1 MKHTLSIVI
10 PAYNAAR
17 FIAPCLPAVL
27 SQCGPHHSVI
37 IVDDGSTDDTQDAIA
52 QQQRAFPHVDVRI
65 IRQANQGVSVA
76 RNTGLDAATGDYI
89 LFVDADDMLLPG
101 ALDAIDA
108 ALAAHAPDVV
118 ACDFNMWRPDK
129 PEKSRRISLG
139 HAPGAIC
146 ADNEA
151 ILCNFFADRHMYLW
165 AHVFRREIY
174 ARQPQPLFPPG
185 RVFEDVSVLAR
196 LLSECRTL
204 YRLAQPTIDYRQHPT
219 SITKA
224 VSAKWCVDFTAAL
237 GQVKEYFEEHGA
249 SQRLRMHIDATA
261 CHFYIGIVK
270 NSFQLGWSEGRR
282 TREQVNA
289 MFVASLFDEPETVL
303 RAMENGELLTRDRK
317 LDAAVAKQV
326 RQALSGSLLF
336 SLGKA
341 ASRQLKL
348 WQRKG
353 SVPGGD

>member
-1 MKHTLSIVI
+1 MKPTLSIVI
-10 PAYNAAR
+10 PAYNAAH
-17 FIAPCLPAVL
+17 FIESCLPAVL
-27 SQCGPHHSVI
+27 KQCGPHHAVI
-37 IVDDGSTDDTQDAIA
+37 VIDDGSTDDTSEALA
-52 QQQRAFPHVDVRI
+52 RQQRAFPAVGLEV
-65 IRQANQGVSVA
+65 IRQPNQGVSVA
-76 RNTGLDAATGDYI
+76 RNTGLAAATGDYV

-101 ALDAIDA
+101 SLDAIDA
-108 ALAAHAPDVV
+108 VLAASTPDVV

-129 PEKSRRISLG
+129 PEKSRRIALG
-139 HAPGAIC
+139 HPAGELVT
-146 ADNEA
+146 DNEA
-151 ILCNFFADRHMYLW
+151 ILCTFFADRHMYLW

-204 YRLAQPTIDYRQHPT
+204 VRLDRPTIDYRQHPA

-237 GQVKEYFEEHGA
+237 GQLKDYFEAHGA
-249 SQRLRMHIDATA
+249 SDRLRLHIDATA

-282 TREQVNA
+282 TRERVNA
-289 MFVASLFDEPETVL
+289 MFLASLFHQPETVL
-303 RAMENGELLTRDRK
+303 RAMEQGVLLARDRK
-317 LDAAVAKQV
+317 LDAAVARQV

-341 ASRQLKL
+341 ASRQVKL
-348 WQRKG
+348 WRRTAA
-353 SVPGGD
+353 